1 MEFFPHKST
10 LKAMQLPRIVI
21 IGPDALEQVVP
32 TCNKLKLEKSTVLIC
47 DETTKTIAGD
57 VIYKNLDQNDFD
69 VQMKTISNVDK
80 DTLEE
85 VLQLINET
93 KAHSVMG
100 IGGGRP
106 IDTAKYC
113 ASHADIPFFSV
124 PTATSHDGIA
134 SGRAS
139 VTFEGIKASIEA
151 DPPIAI
157 IADTDIISRAPH
169 RLLISGCGDILANYS
184 AVADWKLAHRL
195 KGEEFSNY
203 AAVLSEQT
211 AEMLLANIERIAPNQ
226 EESARVLLKAVVT
239 SGIAM
244 SIAGS
249 SRPAS
254 GSEHMFSHALD
265 KVANIPG
272 LHGEQCG
279 VGSIMMMY
287 LHGLDWEK
295 IRDALSAINAPVSA
309 DALGVSR
316 EELVEALTIAHEIRP
331 ERYTI
336 LAEGLSRETATE
348 VAEITGVI

>member
-1 MEFFPHKST
+1 MEFFPHKTT

-21 IGPDALEQVVP
+21 IGPDAVEQVVP

-47 DETTKTIAGD
+47 DETTKGIAGD
-57 VIYKNLDQNDFD
+57 RIYQRLDDNDFD
-69 VQMKTISNVDK
+69 VQLKTISDVDK

-85 VLQLINET
+85 VVSLINET
-93 KAHSVMG
+93 SAHSIMG

-113 ASHADIPFFSV
+113 SSHSDIPFFSI

-139 VTFEGIKASIEA
+139 VTFEGIKASIQA

-157 IADTDIISRAPH
+157 IADTDIISQAPY
-169 RLLISGCGDILANYS
+169 RLMASGCGDIIANYS

-195 KGEEFSNY
+195 KGEEYSNY

-211 AEMLLANIERIAPNQ
+211 AEMLLANIDRIAPNE

-265 KVANIPG
+265 KVAGTPG

-287 LHGLDWEK
+287 LHGLEWEK
-295 IRDALSAINAPVSA
+295 VKEALSAIKAPVTA
-309 DALGVSR
+309 RDLGVSK

-336 LAEGLSRETATE
+336 LAEGLSHETATD
-348 VAEITGVI
+348 VAETTGVI